1 MRCAGVPNDGR
12 SRQDRHVAARDG
24 HHCARG
30 IPPSG
35 AIDLCD
41 GSAVDPNHNVSGGIR
56 GGEAENQSRLLAFNS
71 AGHEDG
77 SDENESPLQIER
89 GVQQVGQRSVDD
101 AT

>member
-1 MRCAGVPNDGR
+1 MLPPAMAITAPAECPPAVP
-12 SRQDRHVAARDG
+12 ST
-24 HHCARG
+24 
-30 IPPSG
+30 
-35 AIDLCD
+35 CD
-41 GSAVDPNHNVSGGIR
+41 GSAVDGPNHNVSGGIR

-89 GVQQVGQRSVDD
+89 GVQQVGQRRVDD